1 MTKRKIAP
9 NPEEVKRL
17 KKELKNAKNSIESK
31 RIMIMIT
38 YLWWKGMNQTSKILS
53 TSSDTVKKTIS
64 RYIENK
70 YDFYKTN
77 YTWRKT
83 SEKSKKI
90 MNELNKLVEEK
101 INKWE
106 YVDIKD
112 IEKEY
117 NRKNKEKLSYF
128 KVWWYLRE
136 RLWYNYQKP
145 YIKDKRQPENA
156 EEIAKWR
163 LTKEIIRIWIEEKE
177 IDAYAIKNKKNIF
190 WENIT
195 KNVNIL

>member
-1 MTKRKIAP
+1 M
-9 NPEEVKRL
+9 
-17 KKELKNAKNSIESK
+17 
-31 RIMIMIT
+31 
-38 YLWWKGMNQTSKILS
+38 
-53 TSSDTVKKTIS
+53 
-64 RYIENK
+64 
-70 YDFYKTN
+70 
-77 YTWRKT
+77 
-83 SEKSKKI
+83 
-90 MNELNKLVEEK
+90 
-101 INKWE
+101 
-106 YVDIKD
+106 
-112 IEKEY
+112 
-117 NRKNKEKLSYF
+117 LSYF

>member
-1 MTKRKIAP
+1 MLRRKIEV

-38 YLWWKGMNQTSKILS
+38 YLWWKGMRQTARILNVS
-53 TSSDTVKKTIS
+53 TDTVEKTVN
-64 RYIENK
+64 RYIKDK
-70 YDFYKTN
+70 YNFYKTN
-77 YTWRKT
+77 YRWRKV
-83 SEKSKKI
+83 SEKSKRI
-90 MNELNKLVEEK
+90 MRKLNKLVEEK

-117 NRKNKEKLSYF
+117 NRKNEEKLSYF
-128 KVWWYLRE
+128 KIWWYLRR
-136 RLWYNYQKP
+136 RLRYNYQKP
-145 YIKDKRQPENA
+145 YIKDKRQPEQA
-156 EEIAKWR
+156 EEILKWR
-163 LTKEIIRIWIEEKE
+163 LTKEIIRIWIEERE

-190 WENIT
+190 WEDVIQ
-195 KNVNIL
+195 NVNIL

>member
-1 MTKRKIAP
+1 
-9 NPEEVKRL
+9 
-17 KKELKNAKNSIESK
+17 
-31 RIMIMIT
+31 MIMIT